1 MQQPRWL
8 EEVLSGGRK
17 SATTF
22 RKREKLVA
30 FDWAEGCSGFITFSV
45 SGRVGE
51 RLPGGNAIKTFVLR
65 EKLTVCKMTLG
76 VYFLRSLGFLLAFMA
91 FVKSNESI
99 ASSLRLGSL
108 KARSGNRLIYRYI
121 SHKTCAINLG
131 NFFTLW
137 HFTTY

>member
-1 MQQPRWL
+1 MQQPRWF

-22 RKREKLVA
+22 RARETGCLRLGQGMFWFYHLFRVW
-30 FDWAEGCSGFITFSV
+30 WA
-45 SGRVGE
+45 VGE

-76 VYFLRSLGFLLAFMA
+76 VYFLRSFGFLLAFMA

-99 ASSLRLGSL
+99 ARAADGWV
-108 KARSGNRLIYRYI
+108 R
-121 SHKTCAINLG
+121 
-131 NFFTLW
+131 
-137 HFTTY
+137 